1 MIPEHDTRIATLR
14 SGEMQSVYDNKAIQP
29 LACKELEKK
38 GFHISSKLSANI
50 HYLQVNNGKFP
61 FNDVRMKQAISL
73 AVDRETLLNQV
84 YGGYGKL
91 SNNVLSPFS
100 QFHYDTM
107 VTRDVKKAKELAA
120 DVLKGKTVDISLI
133 TVEQYSVDAQLIAE
147 NLKEIGLN
155 IHIEI
160 MDYPS
165 QKERRKSGQYDM
177 VISFRGMDNANP
189 ETMLYSF
196 MGKNGKDNLNYG
208 LNFFDDEISEL
219 LDILNK
225 TYEEEKRNELYKKI
239 QILSSEKLPIIT
251 LFGVDTTVASSP
263 DIEGY
268 EAKWTGVTLF
278 DTHWKKMIKFI
289 LKRLLAVIPVFLG
302 ITVLAFSLTVIM
314 PGDPAEIVL
323 TAGGA
328 YQPTEEQIAIK
339 RKEMGIDDP
348 LVVQYIGWIGNAIIG
363 NFGISLQTGM
373 PVTQELLVRIP
384 RTFSLAGLSIIF
396 SICLGIPFGV
406 IMATKKYGFLDET
419 GSFFAI
425 LFISLPSFWL
435 SILLIGIFSEY
446 LRLLPT
452 SGFGTWQHLILPV
465 TVLSLGSI
473 GSIARLTRS
482 EILNQIGRE
491 YIFSAR
497 SKGISELKVFFVHA
511 LKNALLPVIALIGNN
526 FSAILGGSVII
537 ENIFA
542 INGIGQ
548 YVVTAISFRDFPAI
562 SGYTAITGTIYVFV
576 HLIVDML
583 SYYVNPKLR

>member
-1 MIPEHDTRIATLR
+1 MTRRSLVVFLSLIVLLVFTACGDSNKTMKQDAMVHSENDPIVIASARDVGRGNKDPYWTNLNLYVWEPLIGENDAGEIIPVLAVSWKRSDDAKKWTFELRKGVKFTDGTLFTSDVVVKNFERWKKISPASSTFFTLDINKTYPDFLQINALSDYSFELIFDKPIPMLPYAMLNWGSPMVSPLCFDEDSGIFNKTVVGTGQFKIVEHQPNAFTMLECNDDYWGAKAKTKYIKIRMIPEHDTRIAALR
-14 SGEMQSVYDNKAIQP
+14 SGEIQGVYDNKAIQP
-29 LACKELEKK
+29 LACKELEKE
-38 GFHISSKLSANI
+38 GFNISSKLSANI

-107 VTRDVKKAKELAA
+107 VPRDIKRAKELAA
-120 DVLKGKTVDISLI
+120 EVLKGKTIDISLI

-196 MGKNGKDNLNYG
+196 MGKDGKDNLNYG
-208 LNFFDDEISEL
+208 LNFSDDEISEL

-225 TYEEEKRNELYKKI
+225 TYEEENRNELYKKI

-278 DTHWKKMIKFI
+278 DTHWKK
-289 LKRLLAVIPVFLG
+289 
-302 ITVLAFSLTVIM
+302 
-314 PGDPAEIVL
+314 
-323 TAGGA
+323 
-328 YQPTEEQIAIK
+328 
-339 RKEMGIDDP
+339 
-348 LVVQYIGWIGNAIIG
+348 
-363 NFGISLQTGM
+363 
-373 PVTQELLVRIP
+373 
-384 RTFSLAGLSIIF
+384 
-396 SICLGIPFGV
+396 
-406 IMATKKYGFLDET
+406 
-419 GSFFAI
+419 
-425 LFISLPSFWL
+425 
-435 SILLIGIFSEY
+435 
-446 LRLLPT
+446 
-452 SGFGTWQHLILPV
+452 
-465 TVLSLGSI
+465 
-473 GSIARLTRS
+473 
-482 EILNQIGRE
+482 
-491 YIFSAR
+491 
-497 SKGISELKVFFVHA
+497 
-511 LKNALLPVIALIGNN
+511 
-526 FSAILGGSVII
+526 
-537 ENIFA
+537 
-542 INGIGQ
+542 
-548 YVVTAISFRDFPAI
+548 
-562 SGYTAITGTIYVFV
+562 
-576 HLIVDML
+576 
-583 SYYVNPKLR
+583 